1 MNSSHC
7 TNGSNC
13 KTGDLRG
20 TGFQA
25 FVICMAVLI
34 FTSIFFNIIVITT
47 LCAAH
52 SVAKLVRIFL
62 INLLAAGLYSSVTAA
77 VFSTLSLILN
87 ITSYPPPSLWLCRF
101 LIFVY
106 TTSSVTRIYS
116 LAAFSMIVLMM
127 VKYNKR
133 SFKTT
138 HIIAILVLV
147 WSIGFPLGA
156 YIMIPAV
163 YTPQYYNSV
172 ACFAQ
177 RDIKVESKHSLSLIK
192 FIFGG
197 FVPLVVSIIVPI
209 LLFCH
214 VRQNTTVTAGR
225 GMSYNK
231 GMARFAFFLVTA
243 NFLNF
248 LVQITIGALVFSD
261 ITKAIY
267 LAYSAGTLIHFP
279 TPILINVFLKPVRN
293 KISSLFVSSCCYTHK
308 VQMANRTVETPLIK
322 L

>member
-1 MNSSHC
+1 
-7 TNGSNC
+7 
-13 KTGDLRG
+13 
-20 TGFQA
+20 
-25 FVICMAVLI
+25 
-34 FTSIFFNIIVITT
+34 
-47 LCAAH
+47 
-52 SVAKLVRIFL
+52 
-62 INLLAAGLYSSVTAA
+62 
-77 VFSTLSLILN
+77 
-87 ITSYPPPSLWLCRF
+87 
-101 LIFVY
+101 
-106 TTSSVTRIYS
+106 
-116 LAAFSMIVLMM
+116 MIVLMM

-138 HIIAILVLV
+138 HVIAIFVFV

-163 YTPQYYNSV
+163 YTPQYYDSV

-177 RDIKVESKHSLSLIK
+177 RDIRVESKHSLSLVK

-214 VRQNTTVTAGR
+214 VRRNTTVTAGR

-279 TPILINVFLKPVRN
+279 TPILINVFLKPVRD
-293 KISSLFVSSCCYTHK
+293 KISSLFVPPCCYTHK
-308 VQMANRTVETPLIK
+308 VQIANRTAETPLIK